1 MSCRPGRPDQLA
13 VPWFQHSMGH
23 QVPDI
28 PGGGLSGE
36 RRSCKFAA
44 RPDSEHIWGG
54 KCAPLDCSPSEEED
68 RRVFGQGSGPA
79 EDVESDPS
87 IGLAPSE
94 LEHFETLLFNDD
106 VSLEELASN
115 PVFCAG
121 FQEPLESRQD
131 IWDLYVDVSAQEITV
146 SENAKKD
153 FVMTSVHKDVA
164 KAMQAFIE
172 EESDDLQ
179 IIEGIAAKTKELLG
193 KLELLAGD
201 GGLSLQSLQEQLS
214 NVSLAS
220 FLFNVALA
228 EGLAS
233 TTGEEEGED
242 ENADSEEPEE

>member
-1 MSCRPGRPDQLA
+1 MLRA
-13 VPWFQHSMGH
+13 
-23 QVPDI
+23 I
-28 PGGGLSGE
+28 PALVWH
-36 RRSCKFAA
+36 RQNWNILKPFC
-44 RPDSEHIWGG
+44 
-54 KCAPLDCSPSEEED
+54 L
-68 RRVFGQGSGPA
+68 
-79 EDVESDPS
+79 
-87 IGLAPSE
+87 
-94 LEHFETLLFNDD
+94 NDD

>member
-1 MSCRPGRPDQLA
+1 
-13 VPWFQHSMGH
+13 VN
-23 QVPDI
+23 
-28 PGGGLSGE
+28 GGLANS
-36 RRSCKFAA
+36 
-44 RPDSEHIWGG
+44 
-54 KCAPLDCSPSEEED
+54 PLGLILST
-68 RRVFGQGSGPA
+68 FG
-79 EDVESDPS
+79 VESV
-87 IGLAPSE
+87 
-94 LEHFETLLFNDD
+94 LLWTAVLLKKRIVVYSDKVQDLQRMLRAIPALVWHRQNWNILKPFCLNDD